1 MISASCG
8 SSLFAISDTRE
19 NTVRISSTSA
29 MVRNSSTELSRSA
42 PSSRSTPCACAGD
55 RVGNISGHSRSLM
68 GVSTAAVIRASDLSG
83 SNERPGWATA
93 CSNVSIPSYIVDALR
108 CWWPLFRRVSTHLR
122 HLPRY
127 PFTDI
132 SRAVSEFDSVGLSDD
147 QEFHRVPIDEQN
159 ICEVDGHDATF
170 FEHALKYV
178 QVLGSDPTAD
188 PHDHPIV
195 FSRESVNSEAHRS
208 SFAPRLSIF
217 LTS

>member
-1 MISASCG
+1 M
-8 SSLFAISDTRE
+8 F
-19 NTVRISSTSA
+19 
-29 MVRNSSTELSRSA
+29 
-42 PSSRSTPCACAGD
+42 
-55 RVGNISGHSRSLM
+55 
-68 GVSTAAVIRASDLSG
+68 VS
-83 SNERPGWATA
+83 P
-93 CSNVSIPSYIVDALR
+93 
-108 CWWPLFRRVSTHLR
+108 STHLR

-170 FEHALKYV
+170 FEQALKYV

-195 FSRESVNSEAHRS
+195 FSRESVNSQAHGS
-208 SFAPRLSIF
+208 SFAPRLLIF
-217 LTS
+217 LTSLRPLTDVQVRPREWTVLPYRPAMLQGQM